1 MGAKKNVKQ
10 TKCVN
15 LSRICSE
22 YSIRISHWSFQR
34 VLEVM
39 GEKGLKLHM
48 MPCHQ
53 RNGSTPTSSK
63 YPETIYQENLSDQ
76 HSRFDIKEEQNRLL
90 VLPGFLEVRHL
101 RNKKIL
107 SERELLKSN

>member
-1 MGAKKNVKQ
+1 MGSNNSMAKKNVKQ

-39 GEKGLKLHM
+39 LEKGLKLHM

-53 RNGSTPTSSK
+53 RNGSTQSSK
-63 YPETIYQENLSDQ
+63 YPRSKYTKRTLAINTRY
-76 HSRFDIKEEQNRLL
+76 NRGTKSASCFTLL
-90 VLPGFLEVRHL
+90 PR
-101 RNKKIL
+101 IMA
-107 SERELLKSN
+107 S

>member
-1 MGAKKNVKQ
+1 MGSNNSMAKKNVKQ

-39 GEKGLKLHM
+39 LEKGLKLHM

-63 YPETIYQENLSDQ
+63 YPRNNIPRELKRST
-76 HSRFDIKEEQNRLL
+76 
-90 VLPGFLEVRHL
+90 LEVRYK
-101 RNKKIL
+101 RGT
-107 SERELLKSN
+107 KSASFFTWLPRSTAS